1 MGRANEDAPRRG
13 AHCADQL
20 AYLAGEIHRRQTAP
34 QVGDWLAQLAE
45 SPLAADPPSDS
56 GTVIRELR
64 RQFDKKT
71 RLPQSLVEE
80 LSRAATLGEQTW
92 VEARKANDFAMFR
105 PRLQCMLELKRQEA
119 AALGYTTTPYDPL
132 LDDYEPHATTAEV
145 STVLAALRDA
155 LAPLVQEIMATGRQ
169 PDVSVL
175 QREFPIDVQE
185 SFGKEISAAM
195 GFNYDAGRLDTTTHP
210 FCGGAGPGDVRI
222 TTRYNERDFGDAF
235 FSILHEAGHGIY
247 EQGLPREHFG
257 LPTGEA
263 VSLGI
268 HESQSRMWENQVG
281 RSRAFWEHVLPRAKR
296 AFPAALGDASLE
308 NFYAAINVVQPSLI
322 RVDADEV
329 TYNLHILIRFELEQ
343 AMIEDRLQVGD
354 LPAAWNEKYQ
364 QYLGLTPPNDAE
376 GALQDVHWSA
386 GLFGYFPTYSL
397 GNLYAAQLFAQANAD
412 LGEQFAGFQ
421 RGDFAPLLAWLR
433 DKIHRHG
440 QRYAAAKLGAPGD
453 RQTPVARCVDRADA
467 VEIRGTL
474 SPVTA
479 LPVLGVGGEPRVT
492 KFTANSRSV
501 FRQAGG
507 YKSLEFNYPEGRT
520 AFPAGRW
527 PSQGWGRICSHGNYC
542 SLSAM
547 SHTTRFAC
555 RGGRRCRDC
564 SAPCAKG
571 GSR

>member
-1 MGRANEDAPRRG
+1 MRRRLAAGEVEHAHALALGQELENRPRHAQLGIVGMRGDDEDVEHGVHARFVGQRSTDRITGWRRIDRIGIESHPVNPADPVILSIHFDNPIMVANDSEVYRSLCAHARETALLASIRGLLEWDERTKMPRAAG

-45 SPLAADPPSDS
+45 SPLAADPLSDS

-105 PRLQCMLELKRQEA
+105 PRLERMLELKRQEA

-145 STVLAALRDA
+145 SAVLAALRDA

-222 TTRYNERDFGDAF
+222 TTRYNVRDFGDAF
-235 FSILHEAGHGIY
+235 FSILHEAGHGMY

-281 RSRAFWEHVLPRAKR
+281 RSRAFWEHVLPRAEAR
-296 AFPAALGDASLE
+296 SRRRSATRRSTT
-308 NFYAAINVVQPSLI
+308 ST
-322 RVDADEV
+322 RRS
-329 TYNLHILIRFELEQ
+329 TSCSR
-343 AMIEDRLQVGD
+343 RSS
-354 LPAAWNEKYQ
+354 AW
-364 QYLGLTPPNDAE
+364 TP
-376 GALQDVHWSA
+376 
-386 GLFGYFPTYSL
+386 
-397 GNLYAAQLFAQANAD
+397 
-412 LGEQFAGFQ
+412 
-421 RGDFAPLLAWLR
+421 
-433 DKIHRHG
+433 
-440 QRYAAAKLGAPGD
+440 
-453 RQTPVARCVDRADA
+453 
-467 VEIRGTL
+467 
-474 SPVTA
+474 
-479 LPVLGVGGEPRVT
+479 
-492 KFTANSRSV
+492 
-501 FRQAGG
+501 
-507 YKSLEFNYPEGRT
+507 
-520 AFPAGRW
+520 
-527 PSQGWGRICSHGNYC
+527 
-542 SLSAM
+542 
-547 SHTTRFAC
+547 TR
-555 RGGRRCRDC
+555 
-564 SAPCAKG
+564 
-571 GSR
+571 